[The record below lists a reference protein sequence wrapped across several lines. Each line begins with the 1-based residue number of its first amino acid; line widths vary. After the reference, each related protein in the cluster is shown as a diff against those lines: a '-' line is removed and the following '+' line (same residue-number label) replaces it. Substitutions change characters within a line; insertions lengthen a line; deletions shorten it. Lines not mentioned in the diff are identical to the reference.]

1 MNITILNLPRTKTAK
16 DLANLFA
23 AYGAIK
29 SCDIVMDKVTRQ
41 SKGFGFV
48 EMSNDAEANAAISAL
63 NGKDFDGK
71 RIRVKQVQSK
81 QRS

>member
-23 AYGAIK
+23 AYGVVK

-48 EMSNDAEANAAISAL
+48 EMLNDVEAAAAIADL
-63 NGKDFDGK
+63 NGKNFDGK
-71 RIRVKQVQSK
+71 KIRVKQVQSN
-81 QRS
+81 QH